1 MENNHIYIFY
11 GKPQTGKSD
20 LARHIAQ
27 SYSTYVIDDFI
38 ISPEDSHRSKEV
50 PIYNLEKEIIN
61 ENIKNF
67 GRNSKYKDEANANFP
82 NIYRPRNIIIICN
95 SSNNDIFDLERFIK
109 LLKGSSK
116 FEDYVISLVKFEQGD
131 SLL

>member
-20 LARHIAQ
+20 LARHIAH

-38 ISPEDSHRSKEV
+38 ISPEDPYRSEGV
-50 PIYNLEKEIIN
+50 TIYNLEKEIIN

-67 GRNSKYKDEANANFP
+67 GRNSKYTDGPNTNFT
-82 NIYRPRNIIIICN
+82 NTYRPRNIIIICN
-95 SSNNDIFDLERFIK
+95 SSNNDIKKFVK
-109 LLKGSSK
+109 LLKESSK
-116 FEDYVISLVKFEQGD
+116 FEDYLISLVKFEQGD
-131 SLL
+131 RIL

>member
-11 GKPQTGKSD
+11 GKPKTGKSD
-20 LARHIAQ
+20 LARHIAR

-38 ISPEDSHRSKEV
+38 ISPEDPYRSEDV
-50 PIYNLEKEIIN
+50 TIYDLEKEIIN

-67 GRNSKYKDEANANFP
+67 GRNSKYKDEANLNFT

-95 SSNNDIFDLERFIK
+95 SSNNDIFDLQKFIR
-109 LLKGSSK
+109 LLKESSK
-116 FEDYVISLVKFEQGD
+116 FEDYLVSLVKFEQGD
-131 SLL
+131 LFL